1 MPSPRP
7 ATPRTSRSARHD
19 ELLDLLAALIVEQGP
34 EHLSLP
40 ELAVRAGVSTSLVY
54 SHFPSRATALI
65 ELLHRI
71 WADDPDHDDAP
82 DPGFLVERYL
92 GPVRRHGALV
102 AVLALRPSSLPE
114 VEAVRREMRAR
125 DVDALRGALEQ
136 AGARPD
142 RAALSSALL
151 DAALVEGA
159 VLAVADRPP
168 EVVAPVL
175 EVAVEQ
181 ALSAAREDALCR

>member
-1 MPSPRP
+1 M
-7 ATPRTSRSARHD
+7 
-19 ELLDLLAALIVEQGP
+19 LAELIVEQGP

-54 SHFPSRATALI
+54 SHFPSRAAALT
-65 ELLHRI
+65 ELLHRV
-71 WADDPDHDDAP
+71 WPDGGADGDGADAAA
-82 DPGFLVERYL
+82 LVERYL

-114 VEAVRREMRAR
+114 VEEVRREMRAR
-125 DVDALRGALEQ
+125 DLGVLRAALER
-136 AGARPD
+136 AGATPE

-159 VLAVADRPP
+159 VLAVEDGAPS
-168 EVVAPVL
+168 EVAPVL

-181 ALSAAREDALCR
+181 AFSAAR